1 MTLAEIKAAFDG
13 LPSGRPVAADDWRAL
28 SARWRAELDER
39 IDRETVQVYRSTE
52 ILSRQAR
59 NAKTKDEKDIKI
71 PDETHTQEGFRPMG
85 ELVKEFTQDG
95 KVRTDRE
102 AVEYALEHVDQFKPN
117 TIQTVYDRGGFLQLN
132 DKSGKSS
139 PLYADRPYNTFES
152 QLYLFQR
159 FDTVSGRL
167 TFYVDHPL
175 WVELGAAIV
184 TAREPIRPKKYP
196 LALMTPHA
204 RWSIHSTYKTSAIL
218 QRLQRVIHRILRQNR
233 ASPRLVGARPRLV
246 HVGDCRQSHLETL
259 LCLIQLPPNRLFLGL
274 GKGQPVLRSQYCEI
288 GIGGAEQQRVE
299 GRIVVRIGARRVGS
313 GPCKLGVVAVIVD
326 GLIQPQT
333 QVSAVGVRS

>member
-1 MTLAEIKAAFDG
+1 
-13 LPSGRPVAADDWRAL
+13 
-28 SARWRAELDER
+28 
-39 IDRETVQVYRSTE
+39 
-52 ILSRQAR
+52 
-59 NAKTKDEKDIKI
+59 
-71 PDETHTQEGFRPMG
+71 MG

-204 RWSIHSTYKTSAIL
+204 RWSIHSTYKTSPTL
-218 QRLQRVIHRILRQNR
+218 LRLQRGKPYVMINPEVAASRGIADGDDVRMFNDLGDTVLMAKLVPGVPKNAVVMEHGWEPFMFRGRKGQNV
-233 ASPRLVGARPRLV
+233 LVGDMLNLLELSD
-246 HVGDCRQSHLETL
+246 GWGHLKFGTNWDGN
-259 LCLIQLPPNRLFLGL
+259 QHA
-274 GKGQPVLRSQYCEI
+274 YD
-288 GIGGAEQQRVE
+288 ATVE
-299 GRIVVRIGARRVGS
+299 LAKV
-313 GPCKLGVVAVIVD
+313 
-326 GLIQPQT
+326 
-333 QVSAVGVRS
+333 